1 MNYKQLIDEITLE
14 TKLPKNQVQTVVKL
28 LFEKMINAVE
38 EGTRISAPGCR
49 LHTVKRDARRVIMP
63 DGRERD
69 VPARVYGRLTR
80 VSSTKR

>member
-1 MNYKQLIDEITLE
+1 MNYKQLVEEITLE
-14 TKLPKNQVQTVVKL
+14 TKLPKNDVQAVVKL
-28 LFEKMINAVE
+28 LFAKMINAVE

-49 LHTVKRDARRVIMP
+49 LHTVKREARRVTMP

-80 VSSTKR
+80 VPANKK